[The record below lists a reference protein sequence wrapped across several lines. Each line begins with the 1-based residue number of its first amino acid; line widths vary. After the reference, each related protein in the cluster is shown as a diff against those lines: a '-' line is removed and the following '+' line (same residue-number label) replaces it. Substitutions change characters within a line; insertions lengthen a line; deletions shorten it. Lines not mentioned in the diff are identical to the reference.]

1 MRLIVAAF
9 QDVPEETWGRS
20 AGELEWD
27 CWETVEH
34 LADDMF
40 CYALQLSA
48 PNPPLDSYVP
58 TLMTCQRD
66 GGPRE
71 TIHAEREA
79 GVAGLMQVLQACTG
93 LLAAV
98 VRTRGPQTRAHHSYG
113 VSDPE
118 GFAAMGIVE
127 AVVHARDVADGL
139 GVAWEPPA
147 GVCERVLARLFR
159 NVPVGDDPWRTL
171 LWATGRLELPGLPR
185 RESWRWDG
193 TPLD

>member
-66 GGPRE
+66 G
-71 TIHAEREA
+71 
-79 GVAGLMQVLQACTG
+79 
-93 LLAAV
+93 
-98 VRTRGPQTRAHHSYG
+98 
-113 VSDPE
+113 
-118 GFAAMGIVE
+118 
-127 AVVHARDVADGL
+127 
-139 GVAWEPPA
+139 
-147 GVCERVLARLFR
+147 
-159 NVPVGDDPWRTL
+159 
-171 LWATGRLELPGLPR
+171 
-185 RESWRWDG
+185 
-193 TPLD
+193 